1 MNHVASNTETRG
13 SALSGIQNLAG
24 LNKDEN
30 NVNDMPITTG
40 GQALSASTKQLEKKL
55 MVRHESAFLLAA
67 VSAAGKMLTQHI
79 SYPALGRLQ

>member
-1 MNHVASNTETRG
+1 M
-13 SALSGIQNLAG
+13 
-24 LNKDEN
+24 
-30 NVNDMPITTG
+30 
-40 GQALSASTKQLEKKL
+40 EKKE